1 MLYSMHIFERW
12 TTQVCFLWSQGQI
25 QEQLV
30 QQKAKESEVN
40 IFIKECKMMEERI
53 SQDIHALKE
62 RWEKYGYQAQKDTQK
77 LASKYRMLILMLL
90 KM

>member
-1 MLYSMHIFERW
+1 M
-12 TTQVCFLWSQGQI
+12 FLWSQGQI

-40 IFIKECKMMEERI
+40 RFIKECKMMEERI

-77 LASKYRMLILMLL
+77 PASKYRMLILMLF

>member
-1 MLYSMHIFERW
+1 M
-12 TTQVCFLWSQGQI
+12 FLWSQGQI

-40 IFIKECKMMEERI
+40 RFIKECKMMEERI

-62 RWEKYGYQAQKDTQK
+62 RWEKYGYQAQKP
-77 LASKYRMLILMLL
+77 ASKYRMLILMLF